1 MSAQPTAT
9 TKICTECREE
19 LPVGKFFAS
28 SLYAD
33 GLTRRCKRCVFDG
46 ARREQQ
52 RRAERAASTKRRG
65 RGTGQ

>member
-9 TKICTECREE
+9 NKICTDCREE
-19 LPVGKFFAS
+19 LPVAKFFAS
-28 SLYAD
+28 SLYVD

-52 RRAERAASTKRRG
+52 RRAAARSG
-65 RGTGQ
+65 RVRLPKQGGG